1 MALMKIIYISVE
13 SDYLIVILFS
23 PLSKIKCSIF
33 YYDPKLWNFFFY
45 REQSWRESLIREF
58 FHFSSPIYFLKT
70 ETRFVPQ
77 NIATVNANMQ
87 GIIGKSTPR
96 SSILFLFSPPPI
108 DFRWRIRAGSEHDE
122 SPVIE
127 NSWAEG
133 GRGWMEDKSDLHGPL
148 CAGLR
153 EGRHIRSSSDI
164 SIIRGI

>member
-23 PLSKIKCSIF
+23 PLFKIKCSIF

-122 SPVIE
+122 SP
-127 NSWAEG
+127 SG
-133 GRGWMEDKSDLHGPL
+133 HRKLLSGRRAWVDGRQEWFTRSIVRRTKG
-148 CAGLR
+148 R
-153 EGRHIRSSSDI
+153 ETYS
-164 SIIRGI
+164 